1 MFRSNYVLVPRRIRS
16 NRKRINLISNHELPE
31 YLQAS
36 YGPYIHNHFRPEL
49 SWKDALL
56 SFFILHNE
64 SVNIWSHTL
73 GFFLMLA
80 FTIDFYF
87 ASNSQYPK
95 WPIYIYLC
103 GTMYVMIVSTSA
115 HLFCCMGK
123 KVYNCV
129 WKFDYTAITVVMY
142 TMYYPW
148 VIYIFEYDPFITTIY
163 LSLTGILA
171 IIMFILGLSNVYQNP
186 KYHSL
191 QPVMFLL
198 FGFCGL
204 VPMIHSAILFWTS
217 VYAVRYAFF
226 LTFLQLFLNLVG
238 GLSFSFR
245 FPERYFPGKLD
256 ILGNSHQIM
265 HFAVIGAF
273 VSYYYAS
280 LALWKM
286 KKN

>member
-1 MFRSNYVLVPRRIRS
+1 
-16 NRKRINLISNHELPE
+16 
-31 YLQAS
+31 
-36 YGPYIHNHFRPEL
+36 
-49 SWKDALL
+49 
-56 SFFILHNE
+56 
-64 SVNIWSHTL
+64 
-73 GFFLMLA
+73 MLA
-80 FTIDFYF
+80 FTVDFYF
-87 ASNSQYPK
+87 APNLNAEVSPK

-103 GTMYVMIVSTSA
+103 GAMYVMIISSSA

-148 VIYIFEYDPFITTIY
+148 VIYIFHYDKFITAIY
-163 LSLTGILA
+163 LSVTGVVA
-171 IIMFILGLSNVYQNP
+171 VIMFILGLSNVYQNP

-191 QPVMFLL
+191 QPLMFLL

-204 VPMIHSAILFWTS
+204 APMIHSAILFWTS
-217 VYAVRYAFF
+217 VYVRYAFY
-226 LTFLQLFLNLVG
+226 LTFLQLFLNLIG

-245 FPERYFPGKLD
+245 FPERFFPGKLD
-256 ILGNSHQIM
+256 ILGNSHHIM

-273 VSYYYAS
+273 VAYYYAS